1 MRVVS
6 GSVCETRYT
15 NDGQTLTKTDC
26 TQASAPTVIY
36 IHDSIGL
43 HKVGAAD
50 GPAMTLHLY
59 APPFRTC
66 RIWLDEDGPSSKCLQ
81 PSVTYHS
88 EYGTVIDYGG
98 TATACTAAENKPSLC
113 S

>member
-6 GSVCETRYT
+6 GVVTETRYSRDDAGDRLVKGAFT
-15 NDGQTLTKTDC
+15 
-26 TQASAPTVIY
+26 ASDAPSVIY

-43 HKVGAAD
+43 HKVGAAE

-66 RIWLDEDGPSSKCLQ
+66 SVWLDERGPASTPLT
-81 PSVTYHS
+81 PAVTYHS
-88 EYGTVIDYGG
+88 EYGTLVDYGG
-98 TATACTAAENKPSLC
+98 GEGGAAHRTLC

>member
-6 GSVCETRYT
+6 GTVCETRYKT
-15 NDGQTLTKTDC
+15 EGDALTRTDSS
-26 TQASAPTVIY
+26 TASSPAVIY

-66 RIWLDEDGPSSKCLQ
+66 KIWLDETGPASKCLQ

-88 EYGTVIDYGG
+88 EYGQVIDYG
-98 TATACTAAENKPSLC
+98 ASACPLADTKPSLC